1 MSGNLADLQGRQ
13 TRQRDPLNG
22 RAGILPDRRETRV
35 PGFEGF
41 ARMGSASRGDVG
53 GAEELRRTL
62 GLATKAAGDFQEYT
76 VNRFERA
83 EEENAARAGI
93 DQASGRIDTD
103 RMRESFAYRSA
114 VELGREQAA
123 LPQAVQGFGDRLST
137 LLDRQTD
144 ANPDVRK
151 QHADEAIEDFFQSYA
166 RDPETGDLRAGL
178 TTPGAMRWLREAI
191 MDNRN
196 RLRTAAHA
204 SINERLGNEA
214 LTNVSEVART
224 QLDAGGLSIAALR
237 QMLPPTV
244 SDDQLRGTL
253 LITIQGRAE
262 ELKSDGRFDQA
273 EQAVRILD
281 QLLTPAPTGVRLV
294 DIPAST
300 PVPFG
305 SAAPAPARTPSAA
318 KRRTREEVI
327 GFVLNTLEG
336 GAQVVDNRDG
346 GGTTKFGITK
356 RNNPDVDVANL
367 TFGQAKGIAQR
378 RYWQAAY
385 DAANPAVAAIAFDA
399 GFINSKAFGREIATK
414 YANDPQGALAAYR
427 SRLQSIAKKPDKA
440 RFLQPWMN
448 RVDRLAS
455 YLGVGSEPTNGDAAD
470 DLINDPSFALN
481 PEPLDPVEAARRN
494 PGVSFADQF
503 TGGLAL
509 RPEDRTKLIEFRDQ
523 FTREVKVE
531 WQRKRAEQQDEAG
544 QSFLLR
550 LSGLGPSVTP
560 TEIAEAARRR
570 DITPQQT
577 ATLLNVIRQDAE
589 RDEARAE
596 RAANEAERDQAKA
609 DEEAAQGITAQLMG
623 PVYSGKRSPA
633 EALRLF
639 SEQAP
644 GIDPKVRR
652 AILGAITSE
661 ANGIEEVRRNN
672 PAFTSAT
679 DALDDGE
686 AEMLALVRGPYRD
699 PKTGRITTP
708 EQQRQIISLEIAK
721 AKRALMR
728 QAIDKGDLGNL
739 RQELVAGIKT
749 RVRRYLTTRPAR
761 PR

>member
-1 MSGNLADLQGRQ
+1 MSGNLADLQGRL

-22 RAGILPDRRETRV
+22 RAGILPDRRETRA
-35 PGFEGF
+35 PALEGF

-62 GLATKAAGDFQEYT
+62 GLVTKAAGDFQEYT
-76 VNRFERA
+76 ANRYERA
-83 EEENAARAGI
+83 EEENAARGGI
-93 DQASGRIDTD
+93 DQASGRVDLD
-103 RMRESFAYRSA
+103 RFRESHAYRSA
-114 VELGREQAA
+114 VELGREQVAF
-123 LPQAVQGFGDRLST
+123 PKSVQEFGDRLGT
-137 LLDRQTD
+137 LLERQTSS
-144 ANPDVRK
+144 NPDVRK
-151 QHADEAIEDFFQSYA
+151 QEADAAIEDFFQSYA
-166 RDPETGDLRAGL
+166 VDPETGELRDSL
-178 TTPGAMRWLREAI
+178 STHGAALWLRQAI
-191 MDNRN
+191 IDNRT
-196 RLRTAAHA
+196 RLTTAAHA
-204 SINERLGNEA
+204 SINERLGSEA
-214 LTNVSEVART
+214 LANVGEVAGT
-224 QLDAGGLSIAALR
+224 QLDAGGLNIADLR

-244 SDDQLRGTL
+244 TDDQLRGTL
-253 LITIQGRAE
+253 LTTIQGRAE
-262 ELKSDGRFDQA
+262 QLKSDGRY
-273 EQAVRILD
+273 EEAVRILD

-305 SAAPAPARTPSAA
+305 SAAPAPARPPSAA
-318 KRRTREEVI
+318 KRRTRDEVI

-367 TFGQAKGIAQR
+367 SFGQAKGIAQS
-378 RYWQAAY
+378 RYWQDAY
-385 DAANPAVAAIAFDA
+385 DQANPAVAAIAFDA
-399 GFINSKAFGREIATK
+399 GFINSKSFAREIATK
-414 YANDPQGALAAYR
+414 YANDPAGALAAYR
-427 SRLQSIAKKPDKA
+427 SRLQSIAQKPDKA
-440 RFLQPWMN
+440 RFLRPWMN

-523 FTREVKVE
+523 IAREVKGE

-596 RAANEAERDQAKA
+596 RAANEAERDRAKA
-609 DEEAAQGITAQLMG
+609 DEDTAQSITAQLMG
-623 PVYSGKRSPA
+623 PVYSGQRSPA

-639 SEQAP
+639 SQQAA

-652 AILGAITSE
+652 AVLGAITSE
-661 ANGIEEVRRNN
+661 ANGIEAVRNSN
-672 PAFTSAT
+672 PALVTAT
-679 DALDDGE
+679 DRLNDAEQEALRR
-686 AEMLALVRGPYRD
+686 VQYRIRD
-699 PKTGRITTP
+699 PRTGKVTTV
-708 EQQRQIISLEIAK
+708 EQQQAAIALEFAK
-721 AKRALMR
+721 AKRALGR
-728 QAIDKGDLGNL
+728 AAVEKGDIGNL
-739 RQELVAGIKT
+739 PDQLT
-749 RVRRYLTTRPAR
+749 RSIAVRIRPYLTPAVTT
-761 PR
+761 P